1 MQRYIVRKKI
11 QKRRAKYIEKLIYVH
26 KNINQRLY
34 NYKRLIK
41 YPYMLGKSRFPFLHL
56 STESRPTLKRNR

>member
-26 KNINQRLY
+26 KNINQR
-34 NYKRLIK
+34 IIT
-41 YPYMLGKSRFPFLHL
+41 SV
-56 STESRPTLKRNR
+56 